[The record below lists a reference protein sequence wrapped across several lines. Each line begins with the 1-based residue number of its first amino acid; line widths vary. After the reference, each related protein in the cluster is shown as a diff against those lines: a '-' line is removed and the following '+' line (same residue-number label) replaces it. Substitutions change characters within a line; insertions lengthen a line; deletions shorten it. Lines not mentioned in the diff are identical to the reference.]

1 MAVVMLQGTGSDVG
15 KSVLVAGLCRLFTNR
30 GLRVRPF
37 KPQNMSNNAAVAED
51 GGEIGR
57 AQALQAIAC
66 RTPPSVDM
74 NPVLIKPQTDT
85 GAQLIVHGRVAG
97 GMGTPFYMQEKRPL
111 LDAVLASFER
121 LRAQADL
128 VIVEGAGSP
137 AEINLR
143 SGDIANM
150 GFARAANVPVILVGD
165 IDRGGV
171 IASLVGTRAVLEP
184 EDTAQIRGFLIN
196 KFRGDVKLFDSG
208 YRQIEERTGWTGLGI
223 VPWLAAARS
232 LPAEDAVVLERR
244 ERTEGEVVIAV
255 PMLSRIA
262 NFDDF
267 DPLRHE
273 PRVRLV
279 MVPPGSPLPAEA
291 ALVILPGT
299 KATIADLAFVRAQG
313 WDVDLAAHIRRGG
326 HALGVCGGYQMLGRT
341 ISDPEGVEGAA
352 GTVEGLGYLPV
363 ATALTGDKRVTR
375 TQGVELM
382 SQAPFEGY
390 EIHVGRTTVTGD
402 IRPLLRFADGVLDGV
417 ISADGRIAGCYVHG
431 LFDRVEQ
438 RAAWLARIG
447 VTSNGVHQAARVD
460 AALDEIASALERVID
475 LNRLFDIATGAQ

>member
-1 MAVVMLQGTGSDVG
+1 MAAVMLQGTGSDVG

-37 KPQNMSNNAAVAED
+37 KPQNMSNNAAVAAD

-66 RTPPSVDM
+66 RTPPTVDM
-74 NPVLIKPQTDT
+74 NPVLIKPQSDV
-85 GAQLIVHGRVAG
+85 GAQLVLHGRVRGAL
-97 GMGTPFYMQEKRPL
+97 GTPFYMQEKAAL

-121 LRAQADL
+121 VRAQADL

-137 AEINLR
+137 AEVNLR

-171 IASLVGTRAVLEP
+171 IASLVGTRAVLDP
-184 EDTAQIRGFLIN
+184 PDAAMIRGFLIN
-196 KFRGDVKLFDSG
+196 KFRGDVRLFEAG
-208 YRQIEERTGWTGLGI
+208 YAEIEKRTGWTGLGI

-232 LPAEDAVVLERR
+232 LPAEDAVVLDRPERAD
-244 ERTEGEVVIAV
+244 GAVVIAV

-273 PRVRLV
+273 PGVRLV
-279 MVPPGSPLPAEA
+279 MVPPGTPLPAAA

-299 KATIADLAFVRAQG
+299 KATIADLAFFRAQG
-313 WDVDLAAHIRRGG
+313 WDIDLAAHVRRGG
-326 HALGVCGGYQMLGRT
+326 YVLGVCGGYQMLGRS
-341 ISDPEGVEGAA
+341 IADPDGVEGSAA
-352 GTVEGLGYLPV
+352 TVAGLGYLPI
-363 ATALTGDKRVTR
+363 ATNLTGDKRVTR
-375 TQGVELM
+375 TNGVELL

-390 EIHVGRTTVTGD
+390 EIHVGRTVVDANT
-402 IRPLLRFADGVLDGV
+402 RPLLRFADGTVDGV

-431 LFDRVEQ
+431 LFDRAEQ
-438 RAAWLARIG
+438 RAVWLQRLGLA
-447 VTSNGVHQAARVD
+447 SNGVDQAARVD
-460 AALDEIASALERVID
+460 GALDEIADVLARVID
-475 LNRLFDIATGAQ
+475 VEKLLGIASE